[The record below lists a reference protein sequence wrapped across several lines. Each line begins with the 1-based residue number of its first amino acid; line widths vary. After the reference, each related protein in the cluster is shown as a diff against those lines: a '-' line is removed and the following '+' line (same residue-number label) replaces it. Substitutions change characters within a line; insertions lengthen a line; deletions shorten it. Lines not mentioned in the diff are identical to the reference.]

1 MLSFS
6 TGLYWA
12 MGSFCGNPI
21 FFNERANI
29 EIRSYIPI

>member
-12 MGSFCGNPI
+12 MGSFCVNPI
-21 FFNERANI
+21 FKARASI